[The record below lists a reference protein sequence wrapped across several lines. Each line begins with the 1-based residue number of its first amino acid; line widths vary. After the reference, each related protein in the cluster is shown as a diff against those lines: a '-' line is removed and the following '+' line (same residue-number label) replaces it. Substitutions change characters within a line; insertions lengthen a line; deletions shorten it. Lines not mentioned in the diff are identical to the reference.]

1 MIRRPPR
8 STRTDTLFPYTTLF
22 RSLFAHTTPAL
33 LSKLLLAWTAI
44 SLIGV
49 WLIGRDAWFRYCDF
63 LAVFMRQVA
72 RIGVFDYRPATR
84 GENVRVLLRA
94 PFSGLLQQ
102 RAEHLSLLVFV
113 LFMLS
118 STAFDGLRATIPWFK
133 LFWADQVGPLT
144 PSTGEHTSEI

>member
-1 MIRRPPR
+1 MP
-8 STRTDTLFPYTTLF
+8 
-22 RSLFAHTTPAL
+22 
-33 LSKLLLAWTAI
+33 
-44 SLIGV
+44 
-49 WLIGRDAWFRYCDF
+49 
-63 LAVFMRQVA
+63 QVA
-72 RIGVFDYRPATR
+72 HIGVFDYRPATR

-133 LFWADQVGPLT
+133 LFWADQTGLLT
-144 PSTGEHTSEI
+144 PLLGKPPIYAFVQLRPWYLLYESDRKSVVSGKSVSVRVDLGGRRIIKK